1 MLFVLYKGT
10 YIIVHILLLLLKI
23 ITNFQ
28 QNLTT
33 TNNLLQCH
41 LVYVVKLLRR
51 IVGVKDTVL
60 SLKETPNK
68 LLWLY
73 ALLMARLLTDVCK
86 ILESV
91 LILPTCGNL
100 EILFLP
106 VCHWGDDRYFWS
118 QSPYVF
124 APKSAKLTHWALGI
138 QEFMHADSNI
148 FHTSVIKQD
157 LIK

>member
-106 VCHWGDDRYFWS
+106 VCHCMRWRSIF
-118 QSPYVF
+118 
-124 APKSAKLTHWALGI
+124 LITIALCICTKERKVDPLGPWDSRI
-138 QEFMHADSNI
+138 HACW
-148 FHTSVIKQD
+148 F
-157 LIK
+157 